1 MTMKMRKIVDQILE
15 RALILLLALMLIQV
29 LWQVFS
35 RYILLVPSSFTDE
48 LSRFLLIWIG
58 LLGAGYATGKRMH
71 LTIDILP
78 SRLEGKRRKNLDLLI
93 NGLVILFA
101 LTVMV
106 IGGLR
111 LVYVTLTLGQ
121 TSSALEIP
129 LGYIYTVIPLSGFVI
144 IFYSIL
150 NLLEQPEKKEI

>member
-1 MTMKMRKIVDQILE
+1 MRRIADRIIE
-15 RALILLLALMLIQV
+15 NALILLLGLMLLQV

-35 RYILLVPSSFTDE
+35 RYILKIPSSFTDE

-58 LLGAGYATGKRMH
+58 LLGASYATGKKMH

-78 SRLEGKRRKNLDLLI
+78 SLLQGRKKRNLDLLI
-93 NGLVILFA
+93 NMLVIFFA

-106 IGGLR
+106 IGGIR
-111 LVYVTLTLGQ
+111 LVYITLTLGQ

-129 LGYIYTVIPLSGFVI
+129 LGYIYAVIPFSGFMI
-144 IFYSIL
+144 IFYSVL
-150 NLLEQPEKKEI
+150 NIRDYPEKKEI

>member
-1 MTMKMRKIVDQILE
+1 MRKIADLVIE
-15 RALILLLALMLIQV
+15 RTLILLLGLMLLQV

-35 RYILLVPSSFTDE
+35 RYILRVPSSFTDE

-58 LLGAGYATGKRMH
+58 LLGASYATGKKMH
-71 LTIDILP
+71 LTIDLLP
-78 SRLEGKRRKNLDLLI
+78 NSLKGRKKRLLNLIIHLL
-93 NGLVILFA
+93 VMLFA
-101 LTVMV
+101 LMVMV
-106 IGGLR
+106 IGGIR

-129 LGYIYTVIPLSGFVI
+129 LGYIYLIVPVSGIMI

-150 NLLEQPEKKEI
+150 NLVEEPVETIS